1 MLFLPGQWTL
11 GEYDGETG
19 NNDLPMA
26 LSFTVKLFFSSHK
39 DICPKMPCFFV
50 NNHWPGG
57 KFLLNHFESD
67 EKGGGE
73 RFLKIVF
80 IKSKYAIFVHFIH
93 LIYDI

>member
-26 LSFTVKLFFSSHK
+26 LSFTLSIFFFSQIHLPK
-39 DICPKMPCFFV
+39 DAMLLV
-50 NNHWPGG
+50 NNYHWPGG
-57 KFLLNHFESD
+57 KFLLNNFESH

-73 RFLKIVF
+73 SFLKIGCF
-80 IKSKYAIFVHFIH
+80 DK
-93 LIYDI
+93 